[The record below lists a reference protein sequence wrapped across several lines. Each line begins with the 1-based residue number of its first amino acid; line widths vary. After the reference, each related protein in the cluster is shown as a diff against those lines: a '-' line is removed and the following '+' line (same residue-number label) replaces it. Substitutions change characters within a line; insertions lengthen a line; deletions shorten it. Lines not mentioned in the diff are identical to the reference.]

1 VFFIRCILAVTFM
14 NVKGIWLKANTRLIN
29 FLLSKKKKKKKD
41 LNEMIQHF
49 AELGLED
56 EAYNL
61 HMS

>member
-1 VFFIRCILAVTFM
+1 M